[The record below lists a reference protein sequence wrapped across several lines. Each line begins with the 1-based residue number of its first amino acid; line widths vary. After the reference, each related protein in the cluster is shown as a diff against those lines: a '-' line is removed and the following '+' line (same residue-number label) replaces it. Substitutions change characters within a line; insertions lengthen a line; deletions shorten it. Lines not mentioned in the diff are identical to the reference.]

1 MLEIIVLTILC
12 LGIIPLFFY
21 DIITGRLSKN
31 DSPRFRKF
39 KDIIYYLVILN
50 VVISKTIQAYTI
62 YFKH

>member
-1 MLEIIVLTILC
+1 MLEIIILTILC
-12 LGIIPLFFY
+12 LGIVPMFIY
-21 DIITGRLSKN
+21 DVITGGLSKN

-50 VVISKTIQAYTI
+50 IVISKTIQAYSI